1 MHYRKSQRR
10 RLACSS
16 LAKEW
21 MMRFWTH
28 SRSPLLFAL
37 VGSLLFSF
45 PTLAPAA
52 PLVRAPELD
61 GGVGWIGVDSP
72 IQLKDLRGKIVVFD
86 FWTLC

>member
-1 MHYRKSQRR
+1 
-10 RLACSS
+10 L
-16 LAKEW
+16 
-21 MMRFWTH
+21 
-28 SRSPLLFAL
+28 
-37 VGSLLFSF
+37 SF
-45 PTLAPAA
+45 PALAPAA